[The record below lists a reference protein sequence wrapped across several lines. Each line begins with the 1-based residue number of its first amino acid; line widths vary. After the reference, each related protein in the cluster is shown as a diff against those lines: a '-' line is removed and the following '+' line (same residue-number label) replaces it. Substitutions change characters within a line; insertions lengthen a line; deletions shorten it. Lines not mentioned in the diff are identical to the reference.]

1 MFKKIMKRVLEK
13 HFGIDSIEALKSLE
27 KEVREEAI
35 DNDEI
40 TAEDIEAVIRLTFSE
55 TLNEVAK
62 ILENVADNIR
72 LKANFIKWIDEIEKV
87 KQGKLEAI
95 SGKEAI
101 DNFFRDLLILES
113 IAQKSKLTKKQ
124 AKKLDKEIKKD
135 VMKKVNDE

>member
-1 MFKKIMKRVLEK
+1 MFKKIMKKVLEK
-13 HFGIDSIEALKSLE
+13 HFGLDSIEALKSLE
-27 KEVREEAI
+27 KEVREEATG

-62 ILENVADNIR
+62 ILENMADNIR

-124 AKKLDKEIKKD
+124 AEKLDKEIKK
-135 VMKKVNDE
+135 KVVKHG

>member
-1 MFKKIMKRVLEK
+1 MKKVLEK
-13 HFGIDSIEALKSLE
+13 HFGLDSIEALKSLE

-62 ILENVADNIR
+62 ILEDIAEKLR

-87 KQGKLEAI
+87 KQGKLKAI

-113 IAQKSKLTKKQ
+113 IAQKSKLTEKQ
-124 AKKLDKEIKKD
+124 AEKLDKKIKK
-135 VMKKVNDE
+135 KVVKHG

>member
-124 AKKLDKEIKKD
+124 AKKLDKKIKKKA
-135 VMKKVNDE
+135 MKRSRK

>member
-1 MFKKIMKRVLEK
+1 MFKKIMKKVLEK
-13 HFGIDSIEALKSLE
+13 HFGLDSIEALKSLE

-62 ILENVADNIR
+62 ILEDMADNIR

-124 AKKLDKEIKKD
+124 AEKLDKKIKKKA
-135 VMKKVNDE
+135 MKRSRK

>member
-1 MFKKIMKRVLEK
+1 MFKKIMKKVLEK
-13 HFGIDSIEALKSLE
+13 HFGLDSIEALKSLE

-62 ILENVADNIR
+62 ILEDIAEKLR

-87 KQGKLEAI
+87 KQGKLKAI

-124 AKKLDKEIKKD
+124 AEKLDKEIKKKA
-135 VMKKVNDE
+135 MKRLRK

>member
-1 MFKKIMKRVLEK
+1 MKRVLEK

-62 ILENVADNIR
+62 ILENVAEKLR

>member
-1 MFKKIMKRVLEK
+1 MFKKIMKKVLEK

-62 ILENVADNIR
+62 ILENMADNIR

-124 AKKLDKEIKKD
+124 AEKLDKKIKKKA
-135 VMKKVNDE
+135 MKRSRK

>member
-62 ILENVADNIR
+62 ILENVAEKLR

-124 AKKLDKEIKKD
+124 AKKLDKKIKKKA
-135 VMKKVNDE
+135 MKRLRK

>member
-1 MFKKIMKRVLEK
+1 MFKKIIKRVLEK

-27 KEVREEAI
+27 EEVREEAI

-40 TAEDIEAVIRLTFSE
+40 TTEDIEAVIRLTFSE

-62 ILENVADNIR
+62 ILEDMAEKLR
-72 LKANFIKWIDEIEKV
+72 LKANFIKYIDEIEKI

-101 DNFFRDLLILES
+101 DNFFRDLLKLES

-124 AKKLDKEIKKD
+124 AKELDKKIKKKA
-135 VMKKVNDE
+135 MKRLRK

>member
-1 MFKKIMKRVLEK
+1 MKKVLEK
-13 HFGIDSIEALKSLE
+13 HFGLESIEALKSLE

-62 ILENVADNIR
+62 ILENMADNIR

-124 AKKLDKEIKKD
+124 AKKLDKKIKKKA
-135 VMKKVNDE
+135 MKRSRK